1 MQWGVGPHRPTFV
14 SDTANKSSLIIGASA
29 PTTHTLTI
37 SNLDTT
43 IGVEYALQD
52 GTLTYAGSGTNTIE
66 TLDLSA
72 GTTLSNSA
80 SSLTITGAVNG
91 NAATLVNASN
101 LTLTATNTINVPTI
115 TQNSGTLTIDHHQT
129 IPTLTL
135 AGGAIDGSGDLTVTA
150 TFTWTAGMLTGAG
163 TFTLATGATGTF
175 TTTSSKEEARDF
187 INNSVIAWD
196 AGVLDLRT
204 DNPTNETTFTNNGTL
219 QVLGGLI
226 LQWGAGPHQPTFRN
240 GSGGHIV
247 KQTTATASINN
258 ITFDNQGE
266 LNVAAGQIDINA
278 NVANITGSRSPAVR
292 GTSMTT
298 QRFGSEAST
307 SYQRRGHHARRRER
321 DVHRHARSRR
331 ISRSRG
337 KHRDAE
343 ARQRPRL
350 HHAWATSRMSAPWR
364 WTRRRVFT
372 VTGAFTQMTN
382 AHLGIPARRRRCR
395 RRVALTGCLGTVPA
409 RRSPRHRDDRR
420 LRSDRPD
427 HRRRR
432 EAAADRHVSTP
443 STSSAAGPAEFA
455 EYDEVDGTVFVVTDN
470 PTAGCD
476 RVFDAGVD
484 ASWNNAANWSGNTLP
499 GPADVAC
506 LPPGSPTVNYSG
518 GDTTV
523 KSIRAVGAGSGDL
536 VVSGGSL
543 TTTGDS
549 RFDGTLRI
557 NGGTFVSGGATQ
569 VTKLV
574 VDGGTLDGAGDI
586 TVTSPAATGSPSPGP
601 AGRCRE
607 TASWCCRPEP

>member
-1 MQWGVGPHRPTFV
+1 M

-278 NVANITGSRSPAVR
+278 NVANITGSSITGGTWNVADNATLRVGGIDISTNDADITLGGVNAMFTDTLGRDALRDLTENR
-292 GTSMTT
+292 GTLTLD
-298 QRFGSEAST
+298 
-307 SYQRRGHHARRRER
+307 HAR
-321 DVHRHARSRR
+321 DFTTLADFTNAGTLALDKAS
-331 ISRSRG
+331 
-337 KHRDAE
+337 
-343 ARQRPRL
+343 
-350 HHAWATSRMSAPWR
+350 
-364 WTRRRVFT
+364 VFI
-372 VTGAFTQMTN
+372 VTGTFTQLSN
-382 AHLGIPARRRRCR
+382 AHLGIQRADDGAGGELHS
-395 RRVALTGCLGTVPA
+395 RVVSGASQLAGALDIATIGGFVPTGQIIVVDGKPPLTGTFDTVNA
-409 RRSPRHRDDRR
+409 
-420 LRSDRPD
+420 
-427 HRRRR
+427 
-432 EAAADRHVSTP
+432 
-443 STSSAAGPAEFA
+443 SAGGPAEFA
-455 EYDEVDGTVFVVTDN
+455 QYDEVDGTVFVAIDN

-506 LPPGSPTVNYSG
+506 LPRDRRPSP
-518 GDTTV
+518 
-523 KSIRAVGAGSGDL
+523 I
-536 VVSGGSL
+536 
-543 TTTGDS
+543 
-549 RFDGTLRI
+549 
-557 NGGTFVSGGATQ
+557 
-569 VTKLV
+569 
-574 VDGGTLDGAGDI
+574 
-586 TVTSPAATGSPSPGP
+586 PAAI
-601 AGRCRE
+601 
-607 TASWCCRPEP
+607 RP